1 MRKAFE
7 GASAVAT
14 ISEWLIG
21 DRRYKQIKNA
31 LDVAKQMD
39 LVHFCYTSGAGTG
52 VKAERFVEVFSNH
65 TRRDGHPW
73 SPKLRADP
81 PLLPTLADFNA
92 TGEVNYVR
100 TCSMGSNNDESID
113 KSSSSNGDWSS
124 IDRKRRPT

>member
-39 LVHFCYTSGAGTG
+39 LVHFCYTSGAG
-52 VKAERFVEVFSNH
+52 
-65 TRRDGHPW
+65 
-73 SPKLRADP
+73 
-81 PLLPTLADFNA
+81 
-92 TGEVNYVR
+92 EVNYVR